1 MKETK
6 IMKAFEQ
13 YIKEYDMTKG
23 NVKAMYLH
31 SIKMMELCKNIA
43 ASLEVFNDEELIVC
57 GLIGLF
63 HGLGMFSNKNKNCI
77 IENEASDITKETL
90 EIIFNKNN
98 LIRQITE
105 DTTYDEIIK
114 IAIYCQ
120 NKPGLPQGLDK
131 KIINYCKVI
140 KDANVIERFRL
151 VTNYPYLDMNIDN
164 YPNDNIYNEF
174 KKFKVISSK
183 SSNNDADTILE
194 VMSSIFGI
202 YYKYS
207 YTILK
212 SESSVDKLINSLNIE
227 DKGINK
233 FFTQIASV
241 LKVYI
246 DRKISS

>member
-1 MKETK
+1 
-6 IMKAFEQ
+6 MKAFEQ
-13 YIKEYDMTKG
+13 YIKDYDMNNG

-90 EIIFNKNN
+90 EIIFNKKN

-131 KIINYCKVI
+131 KIMNY
-140 KDANVIERFRL
+140 L
-151 VTNYPYLDMNIDN
+151 
-164 YPNDNIYNEF
+164 
-174 KKFKVISSK
+174 
-183 SSNNDADTILE
+183 
-194 VMSSIFGI
+194 
-202 YYKYS
+202 
-207 YTILK
+207 
-212 SESSVDKLINSLNIE
+212 
-227 DKGINK
+227 
-233 FFTQIASV
+233 
-241 LKVYI
+241 
-246 DRKISS
+246 

>member
-13 YIKEYDMTKG
+13 YIKEYDMNKG

-43 ASLEVFNDEELIVC
+43 ASLDVFNDEEIIVC

-63 HGLGMFSNKNKNCI
+63 HGLGMFSNKKKNCI
-77 IENEASDITKETL
+77 IENETSDITKETL

-98 LIRQITE
+98 IMRQITE

-174 KKFKVISSK
+174 KKFKIISCK

-212 SESSVDKLINSLNIE
+212 SESSVDKLINSLSIE
-227 DKGINK
+227 DKGISK
-233 FFTQIASV
+233 FFVQIASV

>member
-1 MKETK
+1 
-6 IMKAFEQ
+6 
-13 YIKEYDMTKG
+13 
-23 NVKAMYLH
+23 
-31 SIKMMELCKNIA
+31 
-43 ASLEVFNDEELIVC
+43 
-57 GLIGLF
+57 
-63 HGLGMFSNKNKNCI
+63 MFSNKFKDCI
-77 IENEASDITKETL
+77 VVDDDTDKSKQTIDILFDSDKL
-90 EIIFNKNN
+90 M
-98 LIRQITE
+98 RQITD
-105 DTTYDEIIK
+105 DTKYDEIIK
-114 IAIYCQ
+114 IALYCQ
-120 NKPGLPQGLDK
+120 NKLGLPQGFDNKTLH
-131 KIINYCKVI
+131 YCMVI

-212 SESSVDKLINSLNIE
+212 SESSVDKLINSLSIE